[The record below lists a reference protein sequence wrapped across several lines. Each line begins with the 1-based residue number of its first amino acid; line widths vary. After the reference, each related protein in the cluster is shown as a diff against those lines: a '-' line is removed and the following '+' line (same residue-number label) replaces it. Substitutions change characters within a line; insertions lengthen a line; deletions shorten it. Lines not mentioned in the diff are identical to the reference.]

1 MKQQVIEAPKI
12 ALCRKCCGTGVLRQK
27 REDGTFTVQQCPQCE
42 GSGRVTVSAV
52 MEYDIRPYK
61 QKER

>member
-1 MKQQVIEAPKI
+1 MKKEVTKSPKV
-12 ALCRKCCGTGVLRQK
+12 ALCRKCCGTGQWRPK
-27 REDGTFTVQQCPQCE
+27 REDGTFTVEQCPQCE

-61 QKER
+61 LKER